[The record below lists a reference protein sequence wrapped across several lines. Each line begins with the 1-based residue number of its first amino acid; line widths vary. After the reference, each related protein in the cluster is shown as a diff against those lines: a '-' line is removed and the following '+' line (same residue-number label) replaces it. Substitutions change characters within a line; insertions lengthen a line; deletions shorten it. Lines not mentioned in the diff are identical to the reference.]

1 MEELSWWLTQSAPG
15 GALLLVAVDAAPQGA
30 GAYPCRVVGA
40 ISALTQPADR
50 PTPPSPSTPPETR
63 IRELLSA
70 VGVPANLLGFTYL
83 LTALTLMQQEPSLRR
98 NMTRALYPRIAHQH
112 GTGARSVERAIRHAI
127 AATWARSGG
136 EPYRRQLGRLA
147 SFVGEKPTNSEF
159 LAQVSECL
167 CRRGET
173 AV

>member
-15 GALLLVAVDAAPQGA
+15 GALLLVAVDAVPQGA

-40 ISALTQPADR
+40 VSALTQPAAQ
-50 PTPPSPSTPPETR
+50 PIPPVPPETR

-98 NMTRALYPRIAHQH
+98 NMTRALYPRIARQH
-112 GTGARSVERAIRHAI
+112 DTEARSVERAIRHAI

-136 EPYRRQLGRLA
+136 DPYRHQLGRLA

-167 CRRGET
+167 RRGNEK
-173 AV
+173 AI

>member
-1 MEELSWWLTQSAPG
+1 MEAMQWMLQNSGET
-15 GALLLVAVDAAPQGA
+15 LLLVAVDASAADHP

-40 ISALTQPADR
+40 ISALMQPADR
-50 PTPPSPSTPPETR
+50 PTPSSTSTPPETR

-98 NMTRALYPRIAHQH
+98 NMTRALYPRIARQH

-173 AV
+173 AI